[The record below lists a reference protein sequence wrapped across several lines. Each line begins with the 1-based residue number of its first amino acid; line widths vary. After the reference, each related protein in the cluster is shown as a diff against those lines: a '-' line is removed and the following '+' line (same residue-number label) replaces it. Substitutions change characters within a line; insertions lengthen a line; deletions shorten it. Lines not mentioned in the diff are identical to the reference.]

1 MNPCFE
7 RWGSDPLAAS
17 HSPLHAGLADPAG
30 VISLI
35 IPVDIDVNQLAILG
49 KKYLWQKPSACPR
62 CGGHLWWHGF
72 VLAYPACL
80 AEAVFFR
87 RLLCPHCR
95 SVHRLRP
102 KSYWR
107 RFQSSVATIEQ
118 VIAHRQNNGR
128 WSPDLPRPRQRQW
141 WRRLQKKSLLCL
153 GLSFVGS
160 LFDSFLTLIEA
171 GAIPVNSVMECDD
184 G

>member
-1 MNPCFE
+1 
-7 RWGSDPLAAS
+7 
-17 HSPLHAGLADPAG
+17 
-30 VISLI
+30 LI

-141 WRRLQKKSLLCL
+141 WRRLKKKSLLCL

-160 LFDSFLTLIEA
+160 LFDSFLTMIEA
-171 GAIPVNSVMECDD
+171 GAIPVNSVMECGD

>member
-1 MNPCFE
+1 M
-7 RWGSDPLAAS
+7 
-17 HSPLHAGLADPAG
+17 
-30 VISLI
+30 I

>member
-1 MNPCFE
+1 M
-7 RWGSDPLAAS
+7 
-17 HSPLHAGLADPAG
+17 
-30 VISLI
+30 I
-35 IPVDIDVNQLAILG
+35 IPVDVDVNQLAILG
-49 KKYLWQKPSACPR
+49 KKYFWQKPSACPR

-72 VLAYPACL
+72 VPAYLACL
-80 AEAVFFR
+80 ADAVSIR
-87 RLLCPHCR
+87 RLFCPHCR

-102 KSYWR
+102 KSHWS
-107 RFQSSVATIEQ
+107 RFQSSIATIEQ
-118 VIAHRQNNGR
+118 VIAHRQSNGCWR
-128 WSPDLPRPRQRQW
+128 PDLPRPRQRQW
-141 WRRLQKKSLLCL
+141 WHRLKKKSLLCL